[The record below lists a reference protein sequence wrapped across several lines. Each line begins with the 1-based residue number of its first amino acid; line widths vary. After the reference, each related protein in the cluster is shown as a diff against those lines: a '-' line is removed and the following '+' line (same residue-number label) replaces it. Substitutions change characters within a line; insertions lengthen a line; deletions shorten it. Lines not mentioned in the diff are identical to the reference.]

1 MGCSPHAVSKT
12 GLHPITPAGHCDH
25 ARAMKN
31 KTWFLSCISAVVLA
45 AGFVTGCATDNYQK
59 GAGTASAL
67 THSSEL
73 IAKGGSQIDDSL
85 AALNDLVS
93 NPQPDLTIQFNAYAL
108 AVDNLDAT
116 AKDVAAKNQAMQAQG
131 AAYFEGW
138 DNEIATMQNE
148 DIRNRSEARR
158 NEVAARFAKI
168 SQQYADARAAFQP
181 FMSDLRDVQ
190 KSLATDL
197 TSGGVSAIK
206 DTAAKSTRDAVP
218 LKETLARLSDQFR
231 DLGKAMSP
239 TTAAN

>member
-1 MGCSPHAVSKT
+1 
-12 GLHPITPAGHCDH
+12 
-25 ARAMKN
+25 MKN
-31 KTWFLSCISAVVLA
+31 KTLLLTCLSAVALA
-45 AGFVTGCATDNYQK
+45 VGFVTGCASDNYQK

-67 THSSEL
+67 NHSSEL
-73 IAKGGSQIDDSL
+73 IAKGSSQIDDSL

-148 DIRNRSEARR
+148 DIRSRSEVRR
-158 NEVAARFAKI
+158 NEVAKRFAAI
-168 SQQYADARAAFQP
+168 SQQYADARTAFQP
-181 FMSDLRDVQ
+181 FMSDLHDVQ
-190 KSLATDL
+190 KSLSTDL
-197 TSGGVSAIK
+197 TSGGLASIK

-218 LKETLARLSDQFR
+218 LKETLTRLSEQFK
-231 DLGKAMSP
+231 DLSKAMSP

>member
-1 MGCSPHAVSKT
+1 
-12 GLHPITPAGHCDH
+12 
-25 ARAMKN
+25 MKN
-31 KTWFLSCISAVVLA
+31 KIWLFTCLSAVALTV
-45 AGFVTGCATDNYQK
+45 GFVTGCATDNYQK
-59 GAGTASAL
+59 GAGTASVL
-67 THSSEL
+67 NHSSDL
-73 IAKGGSQIDDSL
+73 IAKGNSQIDDSL

-93 NPQPDLTIQFNAYAL
+93 NPQPDLTKQFNAYTTS
-108 AVDNLDAT
+108 VDNLDAT
-116 AKDVAAKNQAMQAQG
+116 ARDVAAKNQAMQAQG

>member
-1 MGCSPHAVSKT
+1 
-12 GLHPITPAGHCDH
+12 
-25 ARAMKN
+25 MKN
-31 KTWFLSCISAVVLA
+31 KTLLLTCLSAVALA
-45 AGFVTGCATDNYQK
+45 VGFVTGCASDNYQK

-67 THSSEL
+67 NHSSEL
-73 IAKGGSQIDDSL
+73 IAKGSSQIDDSL

-93 NPQPDLTIQFNAYAL
+93 SPQTNLTEQFNAYTTS
-108 AVDNLDAT
+108 VDNLDAT
-116 AKDVAAKNQAMQAQG
+116 AKDVAAKNEAMQAQG

-181 FMSDLRDVQ
+181 FMSDLHDVQ
-190 KSLATDL
+190 KSLSTDL
-197 TSGGVSAIK
+197 TSGGLAAIK
-206 DTAAKSTRDAVP
+206 DTAAKSTKDAVP

-239 TTAAN
+239 TTAIN